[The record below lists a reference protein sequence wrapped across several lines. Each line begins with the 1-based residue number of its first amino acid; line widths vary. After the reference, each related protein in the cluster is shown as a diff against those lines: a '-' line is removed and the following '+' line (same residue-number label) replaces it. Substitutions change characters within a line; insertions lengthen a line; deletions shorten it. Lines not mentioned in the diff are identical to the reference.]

1 MAWNTEYNLTF
12 PDYFG
17 TQWDIDIQ
25 TEDFVGDITDLIGT
39 GDPVKISY
47 EPMEYFTHT
56 PIKSSF
62 CEINLIEL
70 VDDTYKK
77 FFTTDKTAKI
87 KIYKGSDLFWQGWS
101 TAEGYHSLYN
111 LCPKPVTLTFI
122 DGLSF
127 LKSKPLNVADTGA
140 AAIDEVGIFS
150 LNKYFKQALDEIGF
164 GCNIYES
171 FNLYDYRV
179 NQALSPFTETHLD
192 TWCFYR
198 KDLNEKYESLYDV
211 LSKVLT
217 SWGARIYQKD
227 GCWYMD
233 HIRQLND
240 GSITYRRY
248 NSALAYQES
257 AVENRTYD
265 ITARSGSPLLVPV
278 NHSLYKE
285 LERPY
290 SKFILSSNYRL
301 DKELIRY
308 IDKPTVEGDVSYSI
322 DEDKY
327 LKINEV
333 LGTNNTDG
341 LIYNLGRVDFT
352 GLVDPIM
359 TVRLKGEFYGAFS
372 VSLYIYNEANATNYY
387 YWGLYD
393 GDPTKDAWHT
403 SNLYVLHAAT
413 TANWRHMRALDQT
426 YEIYADEETFKGT
439 MYLMICA
446 PYNDFN
452 GVPPLD
458 PQLIL
463 ELDYTGVTYNEC
475 ERTEKTQELENTTAQ
490 TNKKDLTLNIYGEP
504 KRERYI
510 TYGGVTTQET
520 LNFVNPHL
528 VYPGIFF
535 YYDGDEYL
543 PCYSFKYGGDEVK
556 RMEMFLLEDI
566 MMFYANLRLRILG
579 TLMGQIDFGKVL
591 DYDSKRYMIVSL
603 GYSLKSSQNEV
614 TAIQISE
621 VGSYLLNEDG
631 TYILTEDGNKIPI

>member
-39 GDPVKISY
+39 GNPVKISY

-56 PIKSSF
+56 PIKASY
-62 CEINLIEL
+62 CEINLIET
-70 VDDTYKK
+70 VDDTFKK
-77 FFTTDKTAKI
+77 FFTKDKAAKVR
-87 KIYKGSDLFWQGWS
+87 IYKGSDLYWQGWS

-127 LKSKPLNVADTGA
+127 LKSRPLNVADTGA

-150 LNKYFKQALDEIGF
+150 LNKYFKQAFEAIGF

-198 KDLNEKYESLYDV
+198 KDLDEKYESLYDV

-248 NSALAYQES
+248 NSALTYQAS
-257 AVENRTYD
+257 ASEDRTYN
-265 ITARSGSPLLVPV
+265 ITARSGSPLLVPI

-308 IDKPTVEGDVSYSI
+308 KEVYTEQDIDSEIVYNNLNVSATLFPDDQQSGITWSLGIANINSDYLPIKLITISI
-322 DEDKY
+322 SGM
-327 LKINEV
+327 LSGS
-333 LGTNNTDG
+333 LH
-341 LIYNLGRVDFT
+341 IY
-352 GLVDPIM
+352 
-359 TVRLKGEFYGAFS
+359 
-372 VSLYIYNEANATNYY
+372 LYIENTLDGKQYYYNISNQILPTRIRKLWYEWDNNSTNYIIGIENADGWDSFSETIDIIMSNIPQDLSGMLY
-387 YWGLYD
+387 LRVVPPYSGSAGDAGL
-393 GDPTKDAWHT
+393 
-403 SNLYVLHAAT
+403 SINLDDLNVTYQECNKSESKYELVSS
-413 TANWRHMRALDQT
+413 DVQT
-426 YEIYADEETFKGT
+426 NEKEYEIDIYS
-439 MYLMICA
+439 
-446 PYNDFN
+446 
-452 GVPPLD
+452 D
-458 PQLIL
+458 PSIS
-463 ELDYTGVTYNEC
+463 
-475 ERTEKTQELENTTAQ
+475 
-490 TNKKDLTLNIYGEP
+490 
-504 KRERYI
+504 YI
-510 TYGGVTTQET
+510 
-520 LNFVNPHL
+520 NSNL
-528 VYPGIFF
+528 VYPGLFY
-535 YYDGDEYL
+535 YYDGSEYQQCL
-543 PCYSFKYGGDEVK
+543 NFKYGTDEQTSIE
-556 RMEMFLLEDI
+556 RFLINDI
-566 MMFYANLRLRILG
+566 MSFYSTLRFKISG
-579 TLMGQIDFGKVL
+579 TLLGQIDFGKIL
-591 DYDSKRYMIVSL
+591 DYDSKRYMIVSF

-614 TAIQISE
+614 TTIQISE